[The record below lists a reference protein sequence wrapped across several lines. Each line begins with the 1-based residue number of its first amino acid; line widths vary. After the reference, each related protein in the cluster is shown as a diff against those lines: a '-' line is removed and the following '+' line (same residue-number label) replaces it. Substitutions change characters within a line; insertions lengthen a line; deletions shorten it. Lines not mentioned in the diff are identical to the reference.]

1 VAEHDSH
8 RASHRGEGVVEHPAI
23 QDQFRRNNY
32 CWGCGQSNDHGLK
45 IKSYWLGDEAV
56 CTWQPEEY
64 HAAGPQ
70 NVVNGGIVATLI
82 DCHSA
87 CTAMAAAYQSEG
99 REIGSEPHIWC
110 ATAHLEVTYLRPTS
124 LGEPISLRARV
135 KEMGESKII
144 VTCSVSANGEE
155 CARGEVVAVRVPPEW
170 AQGE

>member
-1 VAEHDSH
+1 VDQ
-8 RASHRGEGVVEHPAI
+8 PAI

-32 CWGCGQSNDHGLK
+32 CWGCGQFNDHGLK

-64 HAAGPQ
+64 HAAGPR

-87 CTAMAAAYQSEG
+87 CTAMAAAYQAEG

-110 ATAHLEVTYLRPTS
+110 ATAHLEVTYLRPTP
-124 LGEPISLRARV
+124 LGEPLALRARV
-135 KEMGESKII
+135 KEMGERKII
-144 VTCSVSANGEE
+144 VTCSVSANEEE

>member
-1 VAEHDSH
+1 MNQ
-8 RASHRGEGVVEHPAI
+8 RAI

-45 IKSYWLGDEAV
+45 IKSYWVGDEAV
-56 CTWQPEEY
+56 CTWEPEEY

-87 CTAMAAAYQSEG
+87 CTAMAAAYQAED

-110 ATAHLEVTYLRPTS
+110 ATAHLEVTYLRPTP

-135 KEMGESKII
+135 KEMGERKII
-144 VTCSVSANGEE
+144 VTCSVCAGGEE
-155 CARGEVVAVRVPPEW
+155 CAAGEVVAVRVAPDW
-170 AQGE
+170 AEGE

>member
-1 VAEHDSH
+1 MKPVSGAEIL
-8 RASHRGEGVVEHPAI
+8 EQPAI

-56 CTWQPEEY
+56 CTWEPEEY

-70 NVVNGGIVATLI
+70 NVVNGGIIATLI

-87 CTAMAAAYQSEG
+87 CTAMAAAYQAEG

-110 ATAHLEVTYLRPTS
+110 ATARLQVTYLRPTP
-124 LGEPISLRARV
+124 LDGPISLRARV
-135 KEMGESKII
+135 KEMGERKIL
-144 VTCSVSANGEE
+144 VGCSVSAGGEE
-155 CARGEVVAVRVPPEW
+155 CARGEVLAVRVPPDW
-170 AQGE
+170 ARDE